1 MVYNN
6 HVRKMSILVA
16 VTFFME
22 NLDATVIT
30 TAMPDMAK
38 TFSVTPQDLSIGI
51 SAYML
56 ALAIGLPASGWLANR
71 FTAKRI
77 FSVSIILF
85 MLTSLLCAL
94 SQNLFMFT
102 VARLFQGFS
111 GSLMVPVGR
120 TVVLSRTEKEHL
132 VNTISILVWP
142 GLIAPVMGP
151 VIGGFFAQYLSWH
164 WIFLLN
170 IPLGIIVLFFALKL
184 LPKEQPQKCSFDW
197 IGFICCGLGLL
208 LFIYGLEMISRAEE
222 NIWISLLIVLIGTL
236 ILAIA
241 CHHLVHTPIPLV
253 SLQAFS
259 KRTFRTTFL
268 GGSLFRIALCSA
280 PFILPLMFQI
290 AFSWSPITA
299 GSLLLSLF
307 AGNIIF
313 KLICTPLI
321 HKFGFR
327 SILTVNGILVS
338 ISFILCAFFTETTS
352 IIWITIVL
360 FFSGGVRSIQFTT
373 LNTMGFSE
381 IDKSEVQSAN
391 ILSTIA
397 QQLNNVLG
405 IVLGALFLFIA
416 AFYHGHIKSV
426 LMIEDF
432 RLALLFIAGLTIIA
446 LLDFITLPKGIGD
459 HVRMLNKR

>member
-1 MVYNN
+1 MSSYN
-6 HVRKMSILVA
+6 HVRKIAILVA
-16 VTFFME
+16 ATFFME

-38 TFSVTPQDLSIGI
+38 SFLVNPQDLSIGI

-77 FSVSIILF
+77 FIISIILF
-85 MLTSLLCAL
+85 MLASLLCAL
-94 SQNLFMFT
+94 SNNLTTFT
-102 VARLFQGFS
+102 LARLLQGLS

-120 TVVLSRTEKEHL
+120 TVVLSRTEKKHL

-170 IPLGIIVLFFALKL
+170 IPLGIIAMFFALRL
-184 LPKEQPQKCSFDW
+184 LPKELPQKHLFDW
-197 IGFICCGLGLL
+197 IGFICSGSGLL
-208 LFIYGLEMISRAEE
+208 LFVYGLEMISHSQKSL
-222 NIWISLLIVLIGTL
+222 WLSLLITFIGCGIITV
-236 ILAIA
+236 AIY
-241 CHHLVHTPIPLV
+241 HLQHTPNPLV
-253 SLQAFS
+253 RLHAFS

-280 PFILPLMFQI
+280 PFILPLMFQV
-290 AFSWSPITA
+290 AFGWSPIKA
-299 GSLLLSLF
+299 GTLLLSLF
-307 AGNIIF
+307 AGNIII
-313 KLICTPLI
+313 KLITTPLI

-327 SILTVNGILVS
+327 NILIINGLLVS
-338 ISFILCAFFTETTS
+338 ISFILCAFFTEQTPIVW
-352 IIWITIVL
+352 IIITL

-381 IDKSEVQSAN
+381 IEKNEVQSAN

-397 QQLNNVLG
+397 QQINNVLG
-405 IVLGALFLFIA
+405 IVLGALFLFISA
-416 AFYHGHIKSV
+416 LYHGHNKTA
-426 LMIEDF
+426 LTIEDF
-432 RLALLFIAGLTIIA
+432 KLALLIIASLTILA
-446 LLDFITLPKGIGD
+446 LIDFITLPKGVGD
-459 HVRMLNKR
+459 HVREQNRG

>member
-1 MVYNN
+1 MRQNN
-6 HVRKMSILVA
+6 HIRKMAILVA
-16 VTFFME
+16 ATFFME

-38 TFSVTPQDLSIGI
+38 SFFVNPQDLSIGI

-71 FTAKRI
+71 FTAKSI

-85 MLTSLLCAL
+85 MIASLLCAL
-94 SQNLFMFT
+94 SNNLIMFT
-102 VARLFQGFS
+102 IARLFQGLS

-132 VNTISILVWP
+132 VTTISILVWP

-151 VIGGFFAQYLSWH
+151 LIGGFFAQYLSWH

-170 IPLGIIVLFFALKL
+170 IPLGFIALFFALRL
-184 LPKEQPQKCSFDW
+184 LPKELPQKNTFDW
-197 IGFICCGLGLL
+197 IGFISCGLGLL
-208 LFIYGLEMISRAEE
+208 LFVYGLEMISHSET
-222 NIWISLLIVLIGTL
+222 NIWISLVIVFLGCIV
-236 ILAIA
+236 LAIA
-241 CHHLVHTPIPLV
+241 CYHLLHTSSPLL
-253 SLQAFS
+253 SLNAFS

-280 PFILPLMFQI
+280 PFILPLMFQV
-290 AFSWSPITA
+290 AFGWSPITA

-307 AGNIIF
+307 VGNIIF

-321 HKFGFR
+321 RQFGFR
-327 SILTVNGILVS
+327 SILTVNGLLVS
-338 ISFILCAFFTETTS
+338 ISFILCAFFTEQTS
-352 IIWITIVL
+352 IVWIIIIL

-397 QQLNNVLG
+397 QQINNVLG
-405 IVLGALFLFIA
+405 IVLGALFLFISSL
-416 AFYHGHIKSV
+416 YHEHTKTMLTV
-426 LMIEDF
+426 EDF
-432 RLALLFIAGLTIIA
+432 KLALLFIASLTIIA
-446 LLDFITLPKGIGD
+446 LIDFITLPKGIGD
-459 HVRMLNKR
+459 AVRGHTRK